1 MLEDLKQLEF
11 RVNVER
17 ESIKKVRREF
27 VEVLETGKRK
37 GLEA

>member
-1 MLEDLKQLEF
+1 LKQLEF

-37 GLEA
+37 AGEA